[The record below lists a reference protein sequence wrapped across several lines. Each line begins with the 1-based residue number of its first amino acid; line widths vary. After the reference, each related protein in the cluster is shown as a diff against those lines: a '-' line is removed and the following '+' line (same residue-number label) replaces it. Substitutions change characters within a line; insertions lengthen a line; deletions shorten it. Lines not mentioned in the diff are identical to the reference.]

1 MGKKYTKFVW
11 PKYDARYRPGIN
23 DVLEEEEL
31 FPEEG
36 FSEPEDEGESL
47 YTAQEVWES
56 RIIFRKRND
65 LIWSRR
71 RIEPPEGEEF
81 DPLEDW
87 EFKAFLEEQLVGYD
101 LVLSGELAAYEPI
114 EEWEFEFV
122 SEALLARPDHKGEGE
137 LPIDCSD
144 DSDCPSGQV
153 CVLSKSKEGTCFDIG
168 SVFVVICGIQDEK
181 TCEYCKS
188 QIGQIRSLVSP
199 NLPPFHEYCRCWS
212 EYVYW

>member
-1 MGKKYTKFVW
+1 MMGKKYTKFVW

-71 RIEPPEGEEF
+71 RIEPKSGNLNLFRKRCSP
-81 DPLEDW
+81 DP
-87 EFKAFLEEQLVGYD
+87 
-101 LVLSGELAAYEPI
+101 I
-114 EEWEFEFV
+114 T
-122 SEALLARPDHKGEGE
+122 
-137 LPIDCSD
+137 
-144 DSDCPSGQV
+144 
-153 CVLSKSKEGTCFDIG
+153 KERGNY
-168 SVFVVICGIQDEK
+168 Q
-181 TCEYCKS
+181 
-188 QIGQIRSLVSP
+188 
-199 NLPPFHEYCRCWS
+199 
-212 EYVYW
+212 